1 MSENQTP
8 APATEFDFDGW
19 LADGERVTQ
28 TVHLWKRI
36 DLWDEIQKLEADLKS
51 RLEDQPEAPEDD
63 ESLGGVVEDPNA
75 DLNAQID
82 ALYERL
88 DESKLSFR
96 VVGRT
101 SDEIDELRK
110 ETLTECREEMDKAA
124 ADGRAE
130 AKRAAARAGVT
141 IAKDINSLVQM
152 GGTEW
157 SNKVLNREM
166 NYRIVAASS
175 HIITPSGAFQ
185 PLTVAQVRALHKALG
200 EQMIGRLV
208 DAAYTAKDDMPEVT
222 VPKS

>member
-36 DLWDEIQKLEADLKS
+36 DLWDEIQKLEAK
-51 RLEDQPEAPEDD
+51 LEDVPEVPEGD
-63 ESLGGVVEDPNA
+63 EPMGGEEDPNA

-185 PLTVAQVRALHKALG
+185 PLTVPQVRALHKALG

-208 DAAYTAKDDMPEVT
+208 DAAYAAKDDMPEVT

>member
-36 DLWDEIQKLEADLKS
+36 DLWDEIQKLEAK
-51 RLEDQPEAPEDD
+51 LEDVPEVPEGD
-63 ESLGGVVEDPNA
+63 EPMGGAEDPNA

-175 HIITPSGAFQ
+175 HIITPNGSFQ
-185 PLTVAQVRALHKALG
+185 PLTVRQVRALHKALG

-208 DAAYTAKDDMPEVT
+208 DAAYAAKDDMPEVT

>member
-36 DLWDEIQKLEADLKS
+36 DLWDEIQKLEAK
-51 RLEDQPEAPEDD
+51 LEDVPEVPEGD
-63 ESLGGVVEDPNA
+63 EPMGGEEDPNA

-175 HIITPSGAFQ
+175 HIITPNGSFQ
-185 PLTVAQVRALHKALG
+185 PLTVGQVRALHKALG

>member
-8 APATEFDFDGW
+8 SPAAEFDFDGW

-36 DLWDEIQKLEADLKS
+36 DLWDEIQKLEAQ
-51 RLEDQPEAPEDD
+51 LEDVPEVPEGD
-63 ESLGGVVEDPNA
+63 EPMGGAEDPNA
-75 DLNAQID
+75 DLNAQIN

-175 HIITPSGAFQ
+175 HIITPNGSFQ
-185 PLTVAQVRALHKALG
+185 PLTVTQVRALHKALG

-208 DAAYTAKDDMPEVT
+208 DAAYTAKDDMPKVT

>member
-8 APATEFDFDGW
+8 SPAAEFDFDGW

-36 DLWDEIQKLEADLKS
+36 DLWDEIQKLEAK
-51 RLEDQPEAPEDD
+51 LEDVPEVPEGD
-63 ESLGGVVEDPNA
+63 EPMGGAEDPNA

-101 SDEIDELRK
+101 SDEIDEIRK

-175 HIITPSGAFQ
+175 HIITPNGSFQ
-185 PLTVAQVRALHKALG
+185 PLTVGQVRALHKALG

-208 DAAYTAKDDMPEVT
+208 DAAHAAKDDMPEVT

>member
-36 DLWDEIQKLEADLKS
+36 DLWDEIQKLEAK
-51 RLEDQPEAPEDD
+51 LEDVPEVPEGD
-63 ESLGGVVEDPNA
+63 EPMGGAEDPNA

-175 HIITPSGAFQ
+175 HIITPNGAFQ

>member
-8 APATEFDFDGW
+8 SPAAEFDFDGW

-36 DLWDEIQKLEADLKS
+36 DLWDEIQKLEAK
-51 RLEDQPEAPEDD
+51 LEDVPEVPEGD
-63 ESLGGVVEDPNA
+63 EPMGGAEDPNA

-141 IAKDINSLVQM
+141 IATDINVLVHR

-175 HIITPSGAFQ
+175 HIITPSGSFQ
-185 PLTVAQVRALHKALG
+185 PLTVTQVRALHKALG

>member
-8 APATEFDFDGW
+8 SPAAEFDFDGW

-36 DLWDEIQKLEADLKS
+36 DLWDEIQKLEAK
-51 RLEDQPEAPEDD
+51 LEDVPEVPEGD
-63 ESLGGVVEDPNA
+63 EPMGGAEDPNA

-101 SDEIDELRK
+101 SDEIDEIRK

-175 HIITPSGAFQ
+175 HIITPNGSFQ

>member
-36 DLWDEIQKLEADLKS
+36 DLWDEIQKLEAK
-51 RLEDQPEAPEDD
+51 LEDVPEVPEGD
-63 ESLGGVVEDPNA
+63 EPMGGAEDPNA

-175 HIITPSGAFQ
+175 HIITPNGSFQ

-208 DAAYTAKDDMPEVT
+208 DAAYAAKDDMPEVT

>member
-36 DLWDEIQKLEADLKS
+36 DLWDEIQKLEAELAK
-51 RLEDQPEAPEDD
+51 RLDGQPEVAEED
-63 ESLGGVVEDPNA
+63 EPMGGAEDPNA
-75 DLNAQID
+75 ELNAEID

-175 HIITPSGAFQ
+175 HIITPNGAFQ
-185 PLTVAQVRALHKALG
+185 PLTVTQVRALHKALG

-208 DAAYTAKDDMPEVT
+208 DAAYAAKDDMPEVT

>member
-36 DLWDEIQKLEADLKS
+36 DLWDEIQKLEAQ
-51 RLEDQPEAPEDD
+51 REDVPEVPEGD
-63 ESLGGVVEDPNA
+63 EPMGGAEDPNA

-124 ADGRAE
+124 ADGRSE

>member
-8 APATEFDFDGW
+8 SPAAEFDFDGW

-36 DLWDEIQKLEADLKS
+36 DLWDEIQKLEAK
-51 RLEDQPEAPEDD
+51 LEDVPEVPEGD
-63 ESLGGVVEDPNA
+63 EPMGGAEDPNA

-175 HIITPSGAFQ
+175 HIITPSGSFQ

>member
-36 DLWDEIQKLEADLKS
+36 DLWDEIQKLEAK
-51 RLEDQPEAPEDD
+51 LEDVPEVPDGD
-63 ESLGGVVEDPNA
+63 EPMGGAEDPNA

-101 SDEIDELRK
+101 SDEIDEIRK

-175 HIITPSGAFQ
+175 HIITPNGSFQ

>member
-36 DLWDEIQKLEADLKS
+36 DLWDEIQKLEAK
-51 RLEDQPEAPEDD
+51 LEDVPEVPEGD
-63 ESLGGVVEDPNA
+63 EPMGGAEDPNA

-175 HIITPSGAFQ
+175 HIITPSGSFQ
-185 PLTVAQVRALHKALG
+185 PLTVTQVRALHKALG

>member
-8 APATEFDFDGW
+8 IPAAEFDFDGW

-36 DLWDEIQKLEADLKS
+36 DLWDEIQKLEAK
-51 RLEDQPEAPEDD
+51 LEDVPEVPEGD
-63 ESLGGVVEDPNA
+63 EPMGGAEDPNA

-101 SDEIDELRK
+101 SDEIDEIRK

-166 NYRIVAASS
+166 NYRIVAAST
-175 HIITPSGAFQ
+175 HIITPSGSFQ

>member
-36 DLWDEIQKLEADLKS
+36 DLWDEIQKLEAK
-51 RLEDQPEAPEDD
+51 LEDVPEVPEGD
-63 ESLGGVVEDPNA
+63 EPMGGAEDPNA

>member
-8 APATEFDFDGW
+8 SPAAEFDFDGW

-36 DLWDEIQKLEADLKS
+36 DLWDEIQKLEAK
-51 RLEDQPEAPEDD
+51 LEDVPEVPEGD
-63 ESLGGVVEDPNA
+63 EPMGGAEDPNA

-101 SDEIDELRK
+101 SDEIDEIRK

-166 NYRIVAASS
+166 NYRIVAAST
-175 HIITPSGAFQ
+175 HIITPSGSFQ

>member
-8 APATEFDFDGW
+8 SPAAEFDFDGW

-36 DLWDEIQKLEADLKS
+36 DLWDEIQKLEAK
-51 RLEDQPEAPEDD
+51 LEDVPEVPEGD
-63 ESLGGVVEDPNA
+63 EPMGGAEDPNA

-101 SDEIDELRK
+101 SDEIDEIRK

-166 NYRIVAASS
+166 NYRIVAAST
-175 HIITPSGAFQ
+175 HIITPSGSFQ
-185 PLTVAQVRALHKALG
+185 PLTVTQVRALHKALG

>member
-36 DLWDEIQKLEADLKS
+36 DLWDEIQKLEAK
-51 RLEDQPEAPEDD
+51 LEDVPEVPEGD
-63 ESLGGVVEDPNA
+63 EPMGGAEDPNA

-175 HIITPSGAFQ
+175 HIITPNGSFQ
-185 PLTVAQVRALHKALG
+185 PLTVPQVRALHKALG

-208 DAAYTAKDDMPEVT
+208 DAAYAAKDDMPEVT

>member
-8 APATEFDFDGW
+8 SPAAEFDFDGW

-36 DLWDEIQKLEADLKS
+36 DLWDEIQKLEAK
-51 RLEDQPEAPEDD
+51 LEDVPEVPEGD
-63 ESLGGVVEDPNA
+63 EPMGGAEDPNA

-101 SDEIDELRK
+101 SDEIDEIRK

-141 IAKDINSLVQM
+141 LAKDINSLVQM

-175 HIITPSGAFQ
+175 HIITPSGSFQ
-185 PLTVAQVRALHKALG
+185 PLTVTQVRALHKALG

>member
-8 APATEFDFDGW
+8 SPAAEFDFDGW

-36 DLWDEIQKLEADLKS
+36 DLWDEIQKLEAK
-51 RLEDQPEAPEDD
+51 LEDVPEVPEGD
-63 ESLGGVVEDPNA
+63 EPMGGAEDPNA

-166 NYRIVAASS
+166 NYRIVAAST
-175 HIITPSGAFQ
+175 HIITPSGSFQ
-185 PLTVAQVRALHKALG
+185 PLTVTQVRALHKALG

>member
-8 APATEFDFDGW
+8 VPATEFDFDGW

-36 DLWDEIQKLEADLKS
+36 DLWDEIQKLEAQ
-51 RLEDQPEAPEDD
+51 REDVPEVPEGD
-63 ESLGGVVEDPNA
+63 EPMGGAEDPNA

-101 SDEIDELRK
+101 SDEIDEIRK

-175 HIITPSGAFQ
+175 HIITPSGSFQ

>member
-36 DLWDEIQKLEADLKS
+36 DLWDEIQKLEAK
-51 RLEDQPEAPEDD
+51 LEDVPEVPESD
-63 ESLGGVVEDPNA
+63 EPMGGAEDPNA

-175 HIITPSGAFQ
+175 HIITPSGSFQ